1 MPLARILTLHSEDA
15 TNLIQQ
21 LRRIGFE
28 VEVADPN
35 QEHAE
40 PADLEI
46 EFAVCDQQQVL
57 ARAGAIA
64 NQLQAEVVVF
74 PGAIPSLPRP
84 IPVMQQPASDF
95 SNREEPRAE
104 EPVETPGSHET
115 EPERQDSGRELPEL
129 AGTWFTSLGERMQQS
144 GQETIS
150 GLKRVRVGMSSI
162 LASMGSRASEYR
174 ERMRLRGVERRVAR
188 EQRRVELAREAA
200 AREQERLKQEEIAAA
215 ARQQEFQRLQTER
228 EERRAE
234 MERLRIE
241 SEERDA
247 AQHQAHLDAE
257 EQRKQQIVQLPAKQ
271 KKAAAARQTS
281 QLRGVFTGAIAAAI
295 LFAVGMLLANFSPTT
310 PFPASVTKGS
320 VEQEVPFGPTTLRG
334 APASAGVT
342 VGGMSAPK
350 PLHNNISVA
359 RPAAPAQPKSQPSRA
374 KAPAP
379 KKSQWRRFRSSNR
392 NGNDGTADDVVVRHF
407 GQQQQAQPHP
417 QQAGLKRYSDMQ

>member
-1 MPLARILTLHSEDA
+1 MPLARILTLHPEDA

-21 LRRIGFE
+21 LQRIGFE

-35 QEHAE
+35 EEHGD

-46 EFAVCDQQQVL
+46 EFAVCDQQQVI

-74 PGAIPSLPRP
+74 PGAIPPLPRP
-84 IPVMQQPASDF
+84 VTQQPVSDF
-95 SNREEPRAE
+95 STREEPRPE
-104 EPVETPGSHET
+104 EPVETPAFHET
-115 EPERQDSGRELPEL
+115 DPERHGSDRELPEL
-129 AGTWFTSLGERMQQS
+129 AGIWFTSLGERMQQS

-150 GLKRVRVGMSSI
+150 GLKRVRTGVSSA
-162 LASMGSRASEYR
+162 LSRLGSRASEYR
-174 ERMRLRGVERRVAR
+174 ERMRLRGAERRVAR
-188 EQRRVELAREAA
+188 EQRRTELVREAA

-215 ARQQEFQRLQTER
+215 ARQEEFQRLQTER

-234 MERLRIE
+234 MERLRVE
-241 SEERDA
+241 AEEQAA
-247 AQHQAHLDAE
+247 AQHQARLEAE
-257 EQRKQQIVQLPAKQ
+257 EQRKQRATQLPGKQ
-271 KKAAAARQTS
+271 TRGWAMRQPS

-310 PFPASVTKGS
+310 PLPASVSNGS
-320 VEQEVPFGPTTLRG
+320 VEQQVPFGPTTLHG

-350 PLHNNISVA
+350 LHAGNNVV
-359 RPAAPAQPKSQPSRA
+359 RPATPAPAKPQPSQA

-379 KKSQWRRFRSSNR
+379 KRKTQWRHFRSSNR
-392 NGNDGTADDVVVRHF
+392 NGDDGTADDVVVRHF
-407 GQQQQAQPHP
+407 GPQQKAQPHA

>member
-15 TNLIQQ
+15 TNLVQQ
-21 LRRIGFE
+21 LRRIGFD

-46 EFAVCDQQQVL
+46 EFAVCDQQQVI

-74 PGAIPSLPRP
+74 PGAIPPLPRP
-84 IPVMQQPASDF
+84 IPAMQQPVSDF
-95 SNREEPRAE
+95 SSLEEPRAE
-104 EPVETPGSHET
+104 EPVETPASHEI
-115 EPERQDSGRELPEL
+115 EPEGQGSGHELPGM

-150 GLKRVRVGMSSI
+150 GLKRVRMGMSSV
-162 LASMGSRASEYR
+162 LASMGSHASEYR
-174 ERMRLRGVERRVAR
+174 ERMRLRGAERRAAR
-188 EQRRVELAREAA
+188 EQRRAELARQSA
-200 AREQERLKQEEIAAA
+200 AREHERLKQEEIAAA

-241 SEERDA
+241 AEERDA
-247 AQHQAHLDAE
+247 VQHQAHLEAE
-257 EQRKQQIVQLPAKQ
+257 EQRKQRVAQLPARQTKTG
-271 KKAAAARQTS
+271 AVRQTS

-295 LFAVGMLLANFSPTT
+295 LFAVGMLLANFSPTS
-310 PFPASVTKGS
+310 PFPRVTKGS
-320 VEQEVPFGPTTLRG
+320 VEQEVPFGPTTLHG

-350 PLHNNISVA
+350 PLHSNTNVA
-359 RPAAPAQPKSQPSRA
+359 RPAIPAQAKPQPSRA
-374 KAPAP
+374 KAPAS
-379 KKSQWRRFRSSNR
+379 KKSQWRHFRSSNR
-392 NGNDGTADDVVVRHF
+392 NQDDGTADDVVVRHF
-407 GQQQQAQPHP
+407 GPQQQAQPHP

>member
-1 MPLARILTLHSEDA
+1 MPLARILTLHPEDA
-15 TNLIQQ
+15 TNLSQQ

-35 QEHAE
+35 QEYAD

-46 EFAVCDQQQVL
+46 EFAVCDQQQVI

-74 PGAIPSLPRP
+74 PGAIPPLPRS
-84 IPVMQQPASDF
+84 IPVMQQPVSDF
-95 SNREEPRAE
+95 SSQEGPR
-104 EPVETPGSHET
+104 EPVETSALHET
-115 EPERQDSGRELPEL
+115 EPERQSSGRALPEL
-129 AGTWFTSLGERMQQS
+129 AGTWFTSLGERVQES

-150 GLKRVRVGMSSI
+150 GFKRVRAGMSSI
-162 LASMGSRASEYR
+162 LASMGNRASEYR
-174 ERMRLRGVERRVAR
+174 ERMRLRGAERRAAR
-188 EQRRVELAREAA
+188 EQRRAELAREAA
-200 AREQERLKQEEIAAA
+200 EREQERFKQEEIAAA

-241 SEERDA
+241 AEEQAA
-247 AQHQAHLDAE
+247 AQHQARLEAE
-257 EQRKQQIVQLPAKQ
+257 EQSKQQAARLPDRE
-271 KKAAAARQTS
+271 KKAAAVRQTS

-295 LFAVGMLLANFSPTT
+295 LFAVGMLLANFSPIT
-310 PFPASVTKGS
+310 PLPASVTNGS
-320 VEQEVPFGPTTLRG
+320 VEQQVPFGPTTLHG

-350 PLHNNISVA
+350 PLHSSTNVA
-359 RPAAPAQPKSQPSRA
+359 RPAIPAQTRPQPSRA

-392 NGNDGTADDVVVRHF
+392 NGDDGTADDVVVRHF
-407 GQQQQAQPHP
+407 GPQQPAQPRA